1 MPISLLA
8 FVLIFGLVVIVHELG
23 HFAVAKLAGVRV
35 SEFGLGYPP
44 RLLRI
49 AKRGDTEYTLNA
61 IPIGGFVRVLGDEN
75 PTDPRSLARKG
86 PWLRGAFLFAG
97 PAMNVALA
105 VLLFAV
111 SLMMGMLTPVQG
123 PGIGIYGV
131 APGSPAATAGLQP
144 GDTILEI
151 DGTPVNSVDTLH
163 ALVNARL
170 DQEIALTIR
179 RNDQVLPEPV
189 RLVPRSV
196 HPQDQGAVGIVIGD
210 PLARVAY
217 PPWSALWLGLQR
229 TGWTLVS
236 IIGGLVAIVRG
247 SAPPDLT
254 GPIGIARMTAEV
266 ARTGLAQLVDW
277 TAFLSVNLFIINL
290 LPIPA
295 LDGGRL
301 VFVVLEIV
309 RRGRRIDPG
318 KEGLVHLVG
327 IVLLLALFLV
337 ISYFDLVRMV
347 QGTPL
352 PGP

>member
-1 MPISLLA
+1 MPVSLLA

-35 SEFGLGYPP
+35 AEFGLGYPP
-44 RLLRI
+44 RLVRI
-49 AKRGDTEYTLNA
+49 ARRGDTEYTLNA
-61 IPIGGFVRVLGDEN
+61 IPVGGFVRVLGDESPN
-75 PTDPRSLARKG
+75 DPRSLAQKG
-86 PWLRGAFLFAG
+86 PWLRAAFLFAG

-105 VLLFAV
+105 ALLFAV
-111 SLMMGMLTPVQG
+111 SLMIGVLTPIEG
-123 PGIGIYGV
+123 PGVGIYGV
-131 APGSPAATAGLQP
+131 APGSPAAAAGLRP

-151 DGTPVNSVDTLH
+151 DGAPVSTIPDLH

-170 DQEIALTIR
+170 DQEIALTVR
-179 RNDQVLPEPV
+179 RDDRVLEEPI

-196 HPQDQGAVGIVIGD
+196 HPEDQGAMGIVIGE
-210 PLARVAY
+210 PIGRVAY
-217 PPWSALWLGLQR
+217 PPWEAVWLGLQR

-236 IIGGLVAIVRG
+236 IIAGLVAMVRG
-247 SAPPDLT
+247 SIPPDLT

-266 ARTGLAQLVDW
+266 ARTGVAQLVDW
-277 TAFLSVNLFIINL
+277 TAFLSINLFIINL

-301 VFVVLEIV
+301 VFVALEIV

-318 KEGLVHLVG
+318 KEGLVHFVG

-337 ISYFDLVRMV
+337 ISYFDLVRIA